1 LVSGGLAERREV
13 RGRHDG
19 PHHAQRR
26 LGRAA
31 FRDPRRRARI
41 RPVGDELRDGSAGHR
56 GPARR
61 PRRRAGGDLGAR
73 RRYRRRRAPPV
84 RGRRMIDRTLPRLA
98 WTIWIVG
105 VVVMVGAMTF
115 RFTLH
120 EPFQPADLTEPL
132 AFASIGVVGLI
143 VALHQPR
150 NPIGWIYLAVWV
162 GAAGSFALLQEY
174 AYWVETSHPTAPGEP
189 IAVWLG
195 NWTWVPIF
203 TLLLT
208 YPFLLFPDG
217 HLPSPRWRPVAWG
230 IAI

>member
-1 LVSGGLAERREV
+1 MTERT
-13 RGRHDG
+13 
-19 PHHAQRR
+19 RR
-26 LGRAA
+26 
-31 FRDPRRRARI
+31 
-41 RPVGDELRDGSAGHR
+41 
-56 GPARR
+56 
-61 PRRRAGGDLGAR
+61 
-73 RRYRRRRAPPV
+73 
-84 RGRRMIDRTLPRLA
+84 RLA

-105 VVVMVGAMTF
+105 LVVMVGAMTL

-120 EPFQPADLTEPL
+120 EPFQPADLSQPL
-132 AFASIGVVGLI
+132 AFAAIGAVGLI

-162 GAAGSFALLQEY
+162 GAAGGFALLQEY

-217 HLPSPRWRPVAWG
+217 HLPSSRWRPVAWG
-230 IAI
+230 IAIA